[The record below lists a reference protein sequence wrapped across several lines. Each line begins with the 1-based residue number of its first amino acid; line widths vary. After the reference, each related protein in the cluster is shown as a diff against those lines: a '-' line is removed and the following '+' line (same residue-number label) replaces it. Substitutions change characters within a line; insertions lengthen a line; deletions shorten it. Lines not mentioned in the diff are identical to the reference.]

1 MFESIS
7 TFLEKRLRRLAQVL
21 VPAWV
26 ILNLDIMISAVGIF
40 IAYMLRFNFSIPV
53 AMMDTLSLSVVA
65 YLVVRVIA
73 FISFGTYRMYIRFSG
88 VTDLVRVVFTI
99 LFGNIFFTI
108 LDVSYYQVYGV
119 MVLPISIIILDF
131 FITSYLLIAFR
142 LLAKYVINSITH
154 EGSHIEPFNVLIYG
168 REHFSVSVKRALES
182 DTETNIRVVG
192 FVDHTSKA
200 CHKTIEGLT
209 IYPISDIEEVITEF
223 KIRQL
228 IIADGNIPAEQKN
241 FVVQAC
247 LSCGVRVKSIRNFS
261 ELALGSSKTPKVD
274 EIRIEDLL
282 QRDPILLDVQK
293 ISNALKGKNIL
304 VTGAAGSI
312 GSEIVRQVFSFLPDK
327 LIILDQAETP
337 IYFMELEMLG
347 RFPDRQSQIEVVI
360 GDVTDPLRMRKVFE
374 TFKIDVIFHAA
385 AYKHVP
391 LMENNPREAIKN
403 NVFGTK
409 ILADMAMEFGV
420 EKFVMISTD
429 KAVNPTNVMGAS
441 KRMAEIYTQ
450 SVDGLSRTQ
459 FITTRFGNVLGS
471 NGSVIPLFKK
481 QIDQG
486 GPLTVTHPDVTR
498 FFMTIPEACQ
508 LVLEAS
514 VMGSGGEIFIFDM
527 GKSVKIIDLA
537 KNMIRLSGHEVGT
550 DMDIVFTGLRPGE
563 KLYEELLNTGENTLP
578 TYHPKIMKASIVKM
592 PNGTIQDYL
601 KELGEAIDKDYDNF
615 WLVSKMKEV
624 VPEFLSQNS
633 IFSSLDNPVSLNK

>member
-7 TFLEKRLRRLAQVL
+7 IFLEKRLRRLAQVL

-53 AMMDTLSLSVVA
+53 AMMDTLSFSVVA
-65 YLVVRVIA
+65 YLVVRVVA

-99 LFGNIFFTI
+99 LFGNVFFTI

-142 LLAKYVINSITH
+142 LLARYVINSIIQD
-154 EGSHIEPFNVLIYG
+154 GSHIEPFNVLIYG

-247 LSCGVRVKSIRNFS
+247 LSSGVKVKSIRNFS

-312 GSEIVRQVFSFLPDK
+312 GSEIVRQVFSFFPEK

-337 IYFMELEMLG
+337 TFFMELEMLG

-360 GDVTDPLRMRKVFE
+360 GDVADPLRMRKVFE

-450 SVDGLSRTQ
+450 SVDGLSKTQ

-514 VMGSGGEIFIFDM
+514 VMGRGGEIFIFDM

-592 PNGTIQDYL
+592 PNEAIQNYL
-601 KELGEAIDKDYDNF
+601 KELGEALDKDYDNF

-633 IFSSLDNPVSLNK
+633 IFSSLDNPVASK

>member
-7 TFLEKRLRRLAQVL
+7 TFFENKVRRMAQVL

-26 ILNLDIMISAVGIF
+26 ILNLDMIISIVGLF
-40 IAYMLRFNFSIPV
+40 IAYLLRFNFSIPT
-53 AMMDTLSLSVVA
+53 AMVETLSLSIIV
-65 YLVVRVIA
+65 YLIVRFGF
-73 FISFGTYRMYIRFSG
+73 FILLGTYRMYVRFTS
-88 VTDLVRVVFTI
+88 VKDLVRVVFTI
-99 LFGNIFFTI
+99 FFGNVFFVI
-108 LDVSYYQVYGV
+108 LDFAYYKGSGV
-119 MVLPISIIILDF
+119 LLIPVSIIIIDF

-142 LLAKYVINSITH
+142 LFAKYTINAVTQRGGKDSSI
-154 EGSHIEPFNVLIYG
+154 NVLVYG
-168 REHFSVSVKRALES
+168 REHFSVSVKRALDSDPES
-182 DTETNIRVVG
+182 PFKVIG
-192 FVDHTSKA
+192 FLDHTSKA

-209 IYPISDIEEVITEF
+209 IFPLDDLDGVLMAYDI
-223 KIRQL
+223 KQL
-228 IIADGNIPAEQKN
+228 IFADSNIPAEQKN
-241 FVVQAC
+241 QVVQIC
-247 LSCGVRVKSIRNFS
+247 LNRGVKVKSIKNFADLTS
-261 ELALGSSKTPKVD
+261 GSSKAPKVD

-282 QRDPILLDVQK
+282 ERDPILLDAQK
-293 ISNALKGKNIL
+293 ISSSLKGKNIL

-312 GSEIVRQVFSFLPDK
+312 GSEIVRQVFSYYPEK

-360 GDVTDPLRMRKVFE
+360 GDIADPLRMRKVFE
-374 TFKIDVIFHAA
+374 TFKIDFIFHAA

-409 ILADMAMEFGV
+409 ILADLAIEFGV

-450 SVDGLSRTQ
+450 SVDGMGKTQ

-486 GPLTVTHPDVTR
+486 GPLTVTHPEVTR

-514 VMGSGGEIFIFDM
+514 VMGYGGEIFIFDM

-550 DMDIVFTGLRPGE
+550 DIDIVFTGLRPGE

-578 TYHPKIMKASIVKM
+578 TYHPKIMKASIIKM
-592 PNGTIQDYL
+592 PNEIIQNYMG
-601 KELGEAIDKDYDNF
+601 ELSEAIEKDYDNL

-633 IFSSLDNPVSLNK
+633 IFSELDRSHNN